1 MIVNNLLPNLLL
13 LAALVMTCDTRM
25 RLKDAKG
32 ITAYVLI
39 AAAFAI
45 KLLTQTW
52 GHNIWLVLFL
62 VVLIQSNSLVQN
74 MVTGFREELGFWPFL
89 GVILVGLIGFRML
102 YSMVRLLLPLA
113 IVILLIFLVSTK
125 NPVNVNS
132 STGFLF

>member
-89 GVILVGLIGFRML
+89 GVILIGLIGFRML
-102 YSMVRLLLPLA
+102 YAMVRLLLPLA

-125 NPVNVNS
+125 KS
-132 STGFLF
+132 SQR

>member
-1 MIVNNLLPNLLL
+1 
-13 LAALVMTCDTRM
+13 M

-32 ITAYVLI
+32 ITAYALI

-102 YSMVRLLLPLA
+102 YAMVRLLLPLA

-125 NPVNVNS
+125 KS
-132 STGFLF
+132 SQR

>member
-1 MIVNNLLPNLLL
+1 MIINNLLPNLFLI
-13 LAALVMTCDTRM
+13 AALVMTCDTQM
-25 RLKDAKG
+25 RLKDTKG

-39 AAAFAI
+39 ALAFAI
-45 KLLTQTW
+45 KLTTQSWSTL

-89 GVILVGLIGFRML
+89 AVILVGLLGFRML
-102 YSMVRLLLPLA
+102 YAMVRLLLPLA

-125 NPVNVNS
+125 KS
-132 STGFLF
+132 SQR

>member
-1 MIVNNLLPNLLL
+1 MIVNNLLPSLLL

-25 RLKDAKG
+25 RLKDTKD

-45 KLLTQTW
+45 KLMTQASL

-89 GVILVGLIGFRML
+89 VVILVGLVGFRML
-102 YSMVRLLLPLA
+102 YAMVRLLLPLA
-113 IVILLIFLVSTK
+113 IVVLLIFLISTK
-125 NPVNVNS
+125 KS
-132 STGFLF
+132 SQR